1 MMTTSFI
8 ATSNGG
14 VIYQGR
20 LRDERAPPVTKL
32 EWEKRA
38 LDLIKRSQATQKV
51 YININNIY
59 ILSIII

>member
-20 LRDERAPPVTKL
+20 LRDDRAPPVTKFK
-32 EWEKRA
+32 WEKRA

-51 YININNIY
+51 LFI
-59 ILSIII
+59 